1 MTKKNQWPKKPYS
14 PPQVRRVKL
23 EDKRVVAMAAC
34 KDSLDNP
41 RCGQDGATPLLTIDA
56 S

>member
-1 MTKKNQWPKKPYS
+1 MTQKNKSSKKSYT
-14 PPQVRRVKL
+14 PPRVRRVKL

-34 KDSLDNP
+34 KDTIDNP
-41 RCGQDGATPLLTIDA
+41 RCGQDGVTPLLTIDP